1 MKKFIFIALFFILAV
16 FSYGQDT
23 VKLNL
28 NKCIETAIKNNH
40 DLKIASFQRQI
51 AEEQVN
57 EAFGSSLLPQ
67 IKGTANYNRALKRG
81 VIIIE
86 TPAFSGSFPAGTE
99 NTMSVGATLEQP
111 LFTGA
116 VFFATSIAKTY
127 AEIAEKSYYSTKA
140 ELIKNVTKAYYSFLL
155 SKEFLKLSEIT
166 LKSTEDNLKNTE
178 AMYKAGVVPEYDY
191 LRAKVQYQNELPEVQ
206 NATNSITLAG
216 NGLKI
221 LLGLDLDQHI
231 EIGDSIVYNK
241 VEIESETQL
250 SDELLEKNYILT
262 KLKMQIDLQDKA
274 VSYQF
279 SKNFPELYFNGNWS
293 SQAQENDP
301 RSVNRWRFKNSVYVG
316 FNLKIPLFD
325 GWQTTSRVE
334 QAKLDLQIAE
344 ETYIKTE
351 KALKN
356 SLDEKVLKL
365 KETEFQVSAYQTAIE
380 QAGLG
385 YEYAKKRYANG
396 IGTQLENV
404 DALVEF
410 TRAKVNYLNSIYS
423 YYSLYADL
431 QELLS
436 SSDLIEN
443 NK

>member
-1 MKKFIFIALFFILAV
+1 MKKFIVTGLVLIISFLA
-16 FSYGQDT
+16 YGQEQIN
-23 VKLNL
+23 LNL
-28 NKCIETAIKNNH
+28 DKSIDLAIKNNH
-40 DLKIASFQRQI
+40 DLKIASFQKQI

-116 VFFATSIAKTY
+116 VFFATSIANTY
-127 AEIAEKSYYSTKA
+127 AEIAEKSYYSSKA

-166 LKSTEDNLKNTE
+166 LKSSEDNLKNTE
-178 AMYKAGVVPEYDY
+178 AMYNAGIVPEYDY
-191 LRAKVQYQNELPEVQ
+191 LRAKVQYQNSLPEVES
-206 NATNSITLAG
+206 AKNSITLAG
-216 NGLKI
+216 NSLKI
-221 LLGLDLDQHI
+221 LLGLELDQQ
-231 EIGDSIVYNK
+231 IGISDSIVYNK
-241 VEIESETQL
+241 IEIRNESELTG
-250 SDELLEKNYILT
+250 DLLGNNLT
-262 KLKMQIDLQDKA
+262 LTRLKMQIDLQDKA

-279 SKNFPELYFNGNWS
+279 SKNFPELYLNGNWS

-301 RSVNRWRFKNSVYVG
+301 RPINRWRFKNSVYVG

-334 QAKLDLQIAE
+334 QAELDLQIAK

-356 SLDEKVLKL
+356 NLDEKVLKL
-365 KETEFQVSAYQTAIE
+365 KETEFRVNAYQTAID

-404 DALVEF
+404 DALVEY

-436 SSDLIEN
+436 SSEQLN
-443 NK
+443 NN

>member
-1 MKKFIFIALFFILAV
+1 MKKFIIISSVFIISLLT
-16 FSYGQDT
+16 YGQEQIN
-23 VKLNL
+23 LNL
-28 NKCIETAIKNNH
+28 DKSIDLAIKNNH
-40 DLKIASFQRQI
+40 DLKIASFQKQK
-51 AEEQVN
+51 ADEQVN
-57 EAFGSSLLPQ
+57 EAFGSSVLPL
-67 IKGTANYNRALKRG
+67 IKGTANYSRALKRG
-81 VIIIE
+81 VVIIE
-86 TPAFSGSFPAGTE
+86 TPVFSGSFPAGTE
-99 NTMSVGATLEQP
+99 NTMSIGATLEQP

-127 AEIAEKSYYSTKA
+127 AEIAEKSYYSSKA

-166 LKSTEDNLKNTE
+166 LKSSEDNLKNTE
-178 AMYKAGVVPEYDY
+178 AMYNAGIVPEYDY
-191 LRAKVQYQNELPEVQ
+191 LRAKVQYQNVLPEVE
-206 NATNSITLAG
+206 NAKNSITLAG
-216 NGLKI
+216 NSLKI
-221 LLGLDLDQHI
+221 LLGLELDQQI
-231 EIGDSIVYNK
+231 EISDSIVYNK
-241 VEIESETQL
+241 IEIGNETNL
-250 SDELLEKNYILT
+250 TEDLLDNNLT
-262 KLKMQIDLQDKA
+262 LTRLKMQIDLQDKA

-279 SKNFPELYFNGNWS
+279 SKNFPELYFNGNWN

-301 RSVNRWRFKNSVYVG
+301 RPFNKWRYKNSVYIG

-334 QAKLDLQIAE
+334 QANLDLQIAR
-344 ETYIKTE
+344 ETYLKTE

-365 KETEFQVSAYQTAIE
+365 KETEYQVNAYQTAIE
-380 QAGLG
+380 QASLG
-385 YEYAKKRYANG
+385 YEYAKKRYSNG

-410 TRAKVNYLNSIYS
+410 TRAKVNYLNSVYS

-436 SSDLIEN
+436 SSEQLN
-443 NK
+443 NNQ